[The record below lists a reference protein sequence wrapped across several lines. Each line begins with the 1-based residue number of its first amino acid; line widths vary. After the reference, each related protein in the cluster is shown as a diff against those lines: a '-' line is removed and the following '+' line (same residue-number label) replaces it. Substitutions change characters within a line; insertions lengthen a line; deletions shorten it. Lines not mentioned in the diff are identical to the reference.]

1 MKKFIQIASFLA
13 IVFVMAGSDVYAQN
27 TTKID
32 AQIPFDFAIG
42 DQTFEAGKYIMRLR
56 KNPTGVETVELR
68 DANNRV
74 VYEAFAM
81 QNGDT
86 GNGKAQLIFDRDGT
100 IAKLSK
106 VQTGLK
112 GFNMPEGDVAD
123 SPVLA
128 AKRKKNTEAKN

>member
-1 MKKFIQIASFLA
+1 MKKFIQIVSFLA
-13 IVFVMAGSDVYAQN
+13 LVFVMAGSNVNAQHG
-27 TTKID
+27 TRID
-32 AQIPFDFAIG
+32 AEIPFDFAIG

-112 GFNMPEGDVAD
+112 GFSMPEGDVVD

-128 AKRKKNTEAKN
+128 AKQKKNTEAKN

>member
-13 IVFVMAGSDVYAQN
+13 IVFVMAGVEAQAQSS
-27 TTKID
+27 TKID
-32 AQIPFDFAIG
+32 AEIPFDFAIENK
-42 DQTFEAGKYIMRLR
+42 TFEAGKYVMRLR
-56 KNPTGVETVELR
+56 RSPSGADSVELR
-68 DANNRV
+68 DSNNRV

>member
-32 AQIPFDFAIG
+32 AQIPFDFVIG

-74 VYEAFAM
+74 VYEAFAL

>member
-13 IVFVMAGSDVYAQN
+13 IVFVMAGSDVYAQYA
-27 TTKID
+27 TKID
-32 AQIPFDFAIG
+32 ADIPFDFAIG

>member
-1 MKKFIQIASFLA
+1 MKKFIQITSFLA
-13 IVFVMAGSDVYAQN
+13 IVFVMAGSDVYAQYA
-27 TTKID
+27 TKID
-32 AQIPFDFAIG
+32 ADIPFDFAIG

-74 VYEAFAM
+74 VYEAFAL